1 MENNLQKLQRIGKEL
16 ENINR
21 DLSGVIHKQNSSNF
35 DTISL
40 DKSSSFQDLK
50 GDSAYTTAWNLE
62 MADLAYEEFLVIL
75 SDIKLSYQMEE
86 KDLISRASSLKRGTE
101 TFKKMSSEALVNLSI
116 HWPTLKIKFIIHSF
130 SIFSVNIFI
139 LIKWNLENKILL
151 VIH

>member
-21 DLSGVIHKQNSSNF
+21 DLSGVIHKHKPDNNLNF

-40 DKSSSFQDLK
+40 DKFSSLTSFQDLK

-86 KDLISRASSLKRGTE
+86 KDLISRASSLNRGSE
-101 TFKKMSSEALVNLSI
+101 TFKKMSSEALVNLSS
-116 HWPTLKIKFIIHSF
+116 H
-130 SIFSVNIFI
+130 
-139 LIKWNLENKILL
+139 
-151 VIH
+151 